1 MAIEFNTVKWE
12 DCDGIGL
19 LQLCRPPS
27 NAMNRLFFTE
37 LSELTAHIKNSG
49 VKAIVITGSGRHFSS
64 GADIA
69 NLLDATLED
78 VITRTQPGN
87 GLPDFLVQNNRSFSF
102 FEQLKIPV
110 IAAIKGVCLGSALEL
125 ALFAHFRFCG
135 EGALLGLPEA
145 TFNLMPGC
153 GASQTL
159 PPLCGK
165 AKAMELILTGANF
178 SPADA
183 VAWGI
188 ADRIFPKKELVSAS
202 LKFAAE
208 IAEGYEKKLKPRY
221 LKKYFPDG
229 AS

>member
-1 MAIEFNTVKWE
+1 MAAEFFTLKWE
-12 DCDGIGL
+12 VCDGIGL

-27 NAMNRLFFTE
+27 NAMNRQFFAE
-37 LSELTAHIKNSG
+37 LSDLTFIIAESK
-49 VKAIVITGSGRHFSS
+49 VKAVVITGSGRHFSS

-78 VITRTQPGN
+78 VITRKQPDN
-87 GLPDFLVQNNRSFSF
+87 SLPDFLVQNNRSFSF
-102 FEQLKIPV
+102 FEKLNIPV

-165 AKAMELILTGANF
+165 ARAMELILTGTNF
-178 SPADA
+178 SPAEA
-183 VAWGI
+183 VSWGI
-188 ADRIFPKKELVSAS
+188 ADVILPKKEVVKVAMS
-202 LKFAAE
+202 FAAD
-208 IAEGYEKKLKPRY
+208 IASGYQKTLKPWY
-221 LKKYFPDG
+221 LKKYFSDG
-229 AS
+229 AN